1 MPTISLPRQLART
14 EWFTLGVPDHF
25 TIAEDEV
32 TVLFL
37 RSRAGDDPVSCLWA
51 VQAGSGTERL
61 LADPAELLGGATEQL
76 PDAERVRRERERTYG
91 EGIVGYATDEATR
104 LVAFALSGGLWTV
117 DVASGKIRR
126 QPATGAVVD
135 PRPDPTG
142 QRIAYVADGALRVI
156 EADGTADRAVAE
168 PDGPNVT
175 FGLAEHVAAESMG
188 RSRGYWWAPDGRR
201 LLAARVD
208 SAAVGLW
215 YIADPADPGKPPR
228 AVRYPAAGTANAGVT
243 LWIVTLDGTRTEV
256 AWDRDAYEYVPAAG
270 WDPHGP
276 YATVQSRDQRTLH
289 LLGIDPASGA
299 AQVLATARDDRWVQL
314 VPGLPARLG
323 SGVLVSY

>member
-25 TIAEDEV
+25 TSAEDEV

-51 VQAGSGTERL
+51 LQAGSGTERL
-61 LADPAELLGGATEQL
+61 LADPAELLGGAAEEL
-76 PDAERVRRERERTYG
+76 PDAERVRRERERTRG
-91 EGIVGYATDEATR
+91 AGIVGYATDEAAR
-104 LVAFALSGGLWTV
+104 LAAFALSGGLWTV

-126 QPATGAVVD
+126 LPTTGAVVD

-156 EADGTADRAVAE
+156 EADGTADRALAE
-168 PDGPNVT
+168 PDGPAVT

-188 RSRGYWWAPDGRR
+188 RTRGYWWAPGGRR
-201 LLAARVD
+201 LLVARVD

-215 YIADPADPGKPPR
+215 YIGHPADPGKPPQ
-228 AVRYPAAGTANAGVT
+228 AIRYPAAGTTNAEVT
-243 LWIVTLDGTRTEV
+243 LWIIRLGGTRTRV
-256 AWDRDAYEYVPAAG
+256 RWD
-270 WDPHGP
+270 
-276 YATVQSRDQRTLH
+276 
-289 LLGIDPASGA
+289 
-299 AQVLATARDDRWVQL
+299 
-314 VPGLPARLG
+314 
-323 SGVLVSY
+323 